1 MFFRNKNSH
10 YKEEVKSRN
19 RLGEIAASIKVL
31 LDQVKGQDDKTYDEL
46 RMFAEEIN
54 GLFPRADAEKEEK
67 KIKNALEDL
76 SIEINR
82 SIKKE
87 DFASDKLASALE
99 EVGLA
104 ISKRKHMVAS
114 YSTKE
119 EKF

>member
-19 RLGEIAASIKVL
+19 RLGEITSSINVL
-31 LDQVKGQDDKTYDEL
+31 LDQVKGKDEKT
-46 RMFAEEIN
+46 FAELSKIAAEID
-54 GLFPRADAEKEEK
+54 GIMPRADADKEEK
-67 KIKNALEDL
+67 RIKNALEDL

-87 DFASDKLASALE
+87 DFASDKLASSLDE
-99 EVGLA
+99 LSLA
-104 ISKRKHMVAS
+104 ASKRKHMVAA